1 MKKTK
6 SGIKFVGFTLIVVVI
21 LIFSYI
27 IYRASNLIQ
36 KPTETFL
43 VENGKLSLEDTVDC
57 YIIREEEVVSGEEGQ
72 EGIIEEIA
80 NEGEKVAKGD
90 PIFRYVTS
98 EEEAINSEIDNLKL
112 KINDAIINLE
122 SGSYSSRL
130 KIIDQ
135 QIDKKIIEM
144 YAINNIQTIN
154 EYKRDLNTYIDKKIK
169 IANESI
175 DNASEL
181 SQLVNEKEELENEI
195 TTGSTYINSPNSG
208 VVSYRIDGLE
218 ESFDTNDFSGLSK
231 EGLDALNLK
240 TGEIISSNKEK
251 GKVINNYYCYLVCF
265 VNNKNLGDK
274 KEGKTIK
281 VRLPGSNEVKATIQ
295 YLKDETQNSKL
306 MVLKVSN
313 GVEDLINYRKI
324 PVDVIWWSDTGW
336 LIPNTSIHYQS
347 VRELR
352 ENALAN
358 QINSKTST
366 VSTINEVNVE
376 KVENVEPKINN
387 NGIVEDVQI
396 PYIIRKR
403 IGYSDKIYVKIVRQT
418 DKYSLVENYKG
429 DELKELGL
437 TDEDLKDRKL
447 ITLYDSIEN

>member
-1 MKKTK
+1 M
-6 SGIKFVGFTLIVVVI
+6 
-21 LIFSYI
+21 
-27 IYRASNLIQ
+27 
-36 KPTETFL
+36 
-43 VENGKLSLEDTVDC
+43 DC

-72 EGIIEEIA
+72 EGVIEEIA

-98 EEEAINSEIDNLKL
+98 EEEAINSEIDNVKL
-112 KINDAIINLE
+112 QINDAIINLE
-122 SGSYSSRL
+122 NGFYSSRL

-154 EYKRDLNTYIDKKIK
+154 EYKRDLNTYVDKKIK
-169 IANESI
+169 IANESS
-175 DNASEL
+175 DGSSEL
-181 SQLVNEKEELENEI
+181 SQLVKEKEELENEI
-195 TTGSTYINSPNSG
+195 TTGSTYINSPDSG

-218 ESFDTNDFSGLSK
+218 DSFDTNDFSGLSK
-231 EGLDALNLK
+231 DALDALNLK

-251 GKVINNYYCYLVCF
+251 GKVINNYYCYLVSF

-281 VRLPGSNEVKATIQ
+281 VRLPGSNEVKAKIV
-295 YLKDETQNSKL
+295 YLKDETPSTKL
-306 MVLKVSN
+306 MVLKIST

-347 VRELR
+347 VKELR
-352 ENALAN
+352 ENAIAN
-358 QINSKTST
+358 QINNKAT
-366 VSTINEVNVE
+366 VNELNVE
-376 KVENVEPKINN
+376 KVENVEPTNTVNN
-387 NGIVEDVQI
+387 NGIKEDVQI